1 MMLTV
6 ENILFISSILLFVSI
21 FASKILYKIGVPTL
35 ILFLVVGMLA
45 GSDGIGKI
53 YFYDPKIAQF
63 IGTVALSFILFSG
76 GLDTKFEVIKPV
88 LKQGIILS
96 TGGVLITALTVGYFV
111 YLVTDL
117 TFLEGMLLGSIVSST
132 DAAAVFSILR
142 SQSLKLKGNLAPL
155 LELES
160 GSNDP
165 MAYMLTVSILGMITE
180 GNTGI
185 TNFIALFL
193 MQIIIGA
200 LLGIFFGKLMVFI
213 INKIRLDIDGLYPVL
228 TISMAIFVFSIT
240 DLIGGNGFLA
250 IYISGLIL
258 GNSSFIHKKTVMK
271 FFEGQTW
278 LMQIILFIT
287 LGLLV
292 FPKQLITISGTGIVI
307 SIFMVLVARP
317 LCVFII
323 LSFFD
328 FTFKEKLLIS
338 WVGLRGAA
346 PIVFST
352 YPLLAGIDIAPM
364 IFNIVFF
371 ISVTSVLIQGTF
383 LPKVAKILDLAEEDI
398 GKIDKDRLVDRYDSF
413 KNHLFE
419 LRIDK
424 DSQVINKPIVDIKFP
439 KTSLIITI
447 NRKGKYV
454 TPNGS
459 TILEAGDKLII
470 TSENQDDIFDIRKC
484 IK

>member
-1 MMLTV
+1 MLTV

-383 LPKVAKILDLAEEDI
+383 LPKVAKILDFAEEDI

>member
-1 MMLTV
+1 MLTV
-6 ENILFISSILLFVSI
+6 ENILLISSILLFVSI
-21 FASKILYKIGVPTL
+21 FASKILYKIGIPTL

-76 GLDTKFEVIKPV
+76 GLDTKFDVIKPV
-88 LKQGIILS
+88 FKQGVFLS
-96 TGGVLITALTVGYFV
+96 TCGVLITAITVGCFV
-111 YLVTDL
+111 YIITDL
-117 TFLEGMLLGSIVSST
+117 SFLEGMLLGSIVSST

-165 MAYMLTVSILGMITE
+165 MAYMLTVSILGLLTE
-180 GNTGI
+180 GNMSI
-185 TNFIALFL
+185 ASFIALFF
-193 MQIIIGA
+193 MQMVLGS
-200 LLGIFFGKLMVFI
+200 LLGVFFGKLMVFI
-213 INKIRLDIDGLYPVL
+213 INKIKLDIDGLYPVL
-228 TISMAIFVFSIT
+228 TIAMAIFTFSIT

-258 GNSSFIHKKTVMK
+258 GNSRKKKKKTVMK
-271 FFEGQTW
+271 FFEGQSW

-292 FPKQLITISGTGIVI
+292 FPKQLTAISGTGLMI
-307 SIFMVLVARP
+307 SVFMVLIARP

-328 FTFKEKLLIS
+328 FTIKEKLLIS

-346 PIVFST
+346 PIVFSI

-383 LPKVAKILDLAEEDI
+383 LPKVAKLLDLAEEDM
-398 GKIDKDRLVDRYDSF
+398 GNLDKDKFADRYDSF
-413 KNHLFE
+413 KNQLFE
-419 LRIDK
+419 VKIDR
-424 DSQVINKPIVDIKFP
+424 DSKVINKPIVDIQFP

-447 NRKGKYV
+447 NRNGKYV

-459 TILEAGDKLII
+459 TLLESGDKLII
-470 TSENQDDIFDIRKC
+470 TSEKKEDIFDIRKC

>member
-1 MMLTV
+1 MLTV

-117 TFLEGMLLGSIVSST
+117 TFLEGMLLGSIASST

>member
-1 MMLTV
+1 MLTV

-470 TSENQDDIFDIRKC
+470 TSENRDDIFDIRKC

>member
-1 MMLTV
+1 
-6 ENILFISSILLFVSI
+6 
-21 FASKILYKIGVPTL
+21 
-35 ILFLVVGMLA
+35 
-45 GSDGIGKI
+45 
-53 YFYDPKIAQF
+53 
-63 IGTVALSFILFSG
+63 
-76 GLDTKFEVIKPV
+76 
-88 LKQGIILS
+88 
-96 TGGVLITALTVGYFV
+96 
-111 YLVTDL
+111 
-117 TFLEGMLLGSIVSST
+117 
-132 DAAAVFSILR
+132 
-142 SQSLKLKGNLAPL
+142 
-155 LELES
+155 
-160 GSNDP
+160 
-165 MAYMLTVSILGMITE
+165 
-180 GNTGI
+180 
-185 TNFIALFL
+185 
-193 MQIIIGA
+193 
-200 LLGIFFGKLMVFI
+200 
-213 INKIRLDIDGLYPVL
+213 
-228 TISMAIFVFSIT
+228 
-240 DLIGGNGFLA
+240 
-250 IYISGLIL
+250 
-258 GNSSFIHKKTVMK
+258 MK

-346 PIVFST
+346 PYSFFST

-383 LPKVAKILDLAEEDI
+383 FFLPKVAKNLDLAEEDI